1 VTDDSQIIGK
11 LKSYFAQHARGL
23 VAVYVFGSVARRA
36 SGADSDVD
44 IGVLFAE
51 TPPATLS
58 GPVLELEGELEHVLG
73 RRVQLV
79 ALNNAPVVDL
89 IHRVLRDGEI
99 VFEADRSARIRF
111 EVAARNEYF
120 DLLLI
125 LRRYRKM
132 A

>member
-1 VTDDSQIIGK
+1 MHDSQIIAK
-11 LKSYFAQHARGL
+11 LEDYFAQGAPGL
-23 VAVYVFGSVARRA
+23 VAVYVFGSVARRE
-36 SGADSDVD
+36 SGAASDVD

-58 GPVLELEGELEHVLG
+58 GPLLELEADLERVLG
-73 RRVQLV
+73 RRVQV
-79 ALNNAPVVDL
+79 IALNSVPVDL

-99 VFEADRSARIRF
+99 VFESNRSVRIRF

-120 DLLLI
+120 DLLPI
-125 LRRYRKM
+125 LRRYRKI

>member
-1 VTDDSQIIGK
+1 M
-11 LKSYFAQHARGL
+11 
-23 VAVYVFGSVARRA
+23 
-36 SGADSDVD
+36 
-44 IGVLFAE
+44 
-51 TPPATLS
+51 
-58 GPVLELEGELEHVLG
+58 
-73 RRVQLV
+73 QLV
-79 ALNNAPVVDL
+79 VLNNAPVDL

-120 DLLLI
+120 DLLPV

>member
-1 VTDDSQIIGK
+1 MDDDTIILEVGRFF
-11 LKSYFAQHARGL
+11 SRRQTEV
-23 VAVYVFGSVARRA
+23 VAVYVFGSVARRE
-36 SGADSDVD
+36 SGAASDVD
-44 IGVLFAE
+44 IGIVFAKP
-51 TPPATLS
+51 PPATLS
-58 GPVLELEGELEHVLG
+58 GPVLEIEGELEQALG

-79 ALNNAPVVDL
+79 ALDNAPVDL
-89 IHRVLRDGEI
+89 VHRVLRDGEI

-120 DLLLI
+120 DLLPV